1 MVGVKTMER
10 RSLAKGLKVW
20 IDILFYLSL
29 VAGGLLALIWPIA
42 ALTGSGDIDLS
53 IPVSIGESSLFPVHP
68 LEMDAGG
75 IESTQAEL
83 ARQAEGARQSKP
95 DSGTGPFSLVDA
107 RGELRYSE
115 PALTPVLVYWS
126 HHVVLFGAL
135 IYGLLLLRRILA
147 TVAEGRPFHP
157 TNPTRLNRLGW
168 IIVVTGV
175 LAPISQFFFGVWFLA
190 RYPVTGIPLSP
201 SVEVFEEWVFAGL
214 LVLVLAAIWK
224 EAVGMAEEQ
233 SLTV

>member
-1 MVGVKTMER
+1 MER

-29 VAGGLLALIWPIA
+29 VAGGLLSVVWPIA
-42 ALTGSGDIDLS
+42 ALTGSGDFDLS
-53 IPVSIGESSLFPVHP
+53 IPVSIGESSLFPVHR
-68 LEMDAGG
+68 LEVDAGG
-75 IESTQAEL
+75 IGSTQEESAG
-83 ARQAEGARQSKP
+83 QAVGARQTTP
-95 DSGTGPFSLVDA
+95 DPGTGPFSLVDA
-107 RGELRYSE
+107 RGELRFSN
-115 PALTPVLVYWS
+115 PTLTPVLFYLG
-126 HHVVLFGAL
+126 HQVVLLAAL

-147 TVAEGRPFHP
+147 TATEGRPFHP
-157 TNPTRLNRLGW
+157 TNPARLNQLGW

-175 LAPISQFFFGVWFLA
+175 LAPISQFFFGFWVLA